1 MSSRMYG
8 PEEKAKLE
16 RLINEGSTVLREIE
30 DLKEGLKETVK
41 AVSEELDIKS
51 SWINKAITIA
61 HKDNWKDH
69 ETDWNEIEMI
79 LGVTGHLP
87 EDK

>member
-1 MSSRMYG
+1 
-8 PEEKAKLE
+8 
-16 RLINEGSTVLREIE
+16 
-30 DLKEGLKETVK
+30 
-41 AVSEELDIKS
+41 LDIKA

-69 ETDWNEIEMI
+69 EQDWNEIEMI
-79 LGVTGHLP
+79 LGVTGRLP

>member
-16 RLINEGSTVLREIE
+16 RLITEGSTVLREIE
-30 DLKEGLKETVK
+30 DLREGLKETVK
-41 AVSEELDIKS
+41 AVAEELDVKPSI
-51 SWINKAITIA
+51 INKAITIA

-69 ETDWNEIEMI
+69 EDEWNEIEMI
-79 LGVTGHLP
+79 LGVTKRLP
-87 EDK
+87 E

>member
-8 PEEKAKLE
+8 AEEKAKLE

-41 AVSEELDIKS
+41 AVAEELDIKPA
-51 SWINKAITIA
+51 WINKAISIA
-61 HKDNWKDH
+61 HKDTWKNH
-69 ETDWNEIEMI
+69 EQDWNEIEMI
-79 LGVTGHLP
+79 LGVTGRLP
-87 EDK
+87 E